1 MLSGGEGLVAI
12 FSSIFFL
19 TVLSSIIIL
28 LIVGTRRTY

>member
-1 MLSGGEGLVAI
+1 MYNVAI
-12 FSSIFFL
+12 FSSMFFL